1 MSGTRSS
8 FRVLI
13 IGAGLG
19 GLGVAVCLAHKGHK
33 VTVLEANAQLSE
45 VGAGIQIPPNSARVL
60 DSYGL
65 TKRLLQVV
73 TWPKNMVFRRYAT
86 GEVLN
91 STPLQPTMM
100 ETYGNP

>member
-1 MSGTRSS
+1 MSGKRSS

-19 GLGVAVCLAHKGHK
+19 GLGAAVCLAHKGHK

-45 VGAGIQIPPNSARVL
+45 VGAGIQVPPNSARVL

-65 TKRLLQVV
+65 KKRLLQVV
-73 TWPKNMVFRRYAT
+73 TWPNNLVYRRYAT

-91 STPLQPTMM
+91 STPLQPMMM